1 MSAGPWRREAERRL
15 RRGLPPWVITWIV
28 AAAVMCAAVR
38 LTECALRP
46 VLSAAARYQVR
57 SQVTA
62 AVEQWAARDLQERG
76 VDYSDFVTI
85 TRNEAGEITALSADM
100 ARLNLLRAE
109 LSAHLLRQLEDSR
122 SLDLA
127 VPVGS
132 LLPFEPTWARGPDL
146 HLRALALG
154 TASAE
159 FESEFTSAGINQ
171 TRHRLWLELSVP
183 VTVLLPGGGE
193 ELTVDS
199 RLCVAETVIVGQ
211 VPQTWF
217 QTGGLPADA

>member
-1 MSAGPWRREAERRL
+1 MSAGPWRLKLERRL
-15 RRGLPPWVITWIV
+15 RRGLPSWVLTWLV
-28 AAAVMCAAVR
+28 AAGVMLCAVR
-38 LTECALRP
+38 VTERALRP
-46 VLSAAARYQVR
+46 VLAAAARYQVR

-109 LSAHLLRQLEDSR
+109 LSAHLLERLEDSQ
-122 SLDLA
+122 LELT

-132 LLPFEPTWARGPDL
+132 LLPIEPTWARGPEL

-171 TRHRLWLELSVP
+171 TRHRVWLELSVP

>member
-1 MSAGPWRREAERRL
+1 MSAGPWRLKLERRL
-15 RRGLPPWVITWIV
+15 RRGLPTWVLTWLV
-28 AAAVMCAAVR
+28 AAGVMLCAVR
-38 LTECALRP
+38 VTERALRP
-46 VLSAAARYQVR
+46 MLAAAARYQVR

-109 LSAHLLRQLEDSR
+109 LSAHLLERLEDSQ
-122 SLDLA
+122 LELT

-132 LLPFEPTWARGPDL
+132 LLPLEPTWARGPEL

>member
-1 MSAGPWRREAERRL
+1 MSAGPWRLKLERRL
-15 RRGLPPWVITWIV
+15 RRGLPSWVLTWLV
-28 AAAVMCAAVR
+28 AAGVMLCAVR
-38 LTECALRP
+38 VTERALRP
-46 VLSAAARYQVR
+46 VLAAAARYQVR
-57 SQVTA
+57 SPVTA

-109 LSAHLLRQLEDSR
+109 LSAHLLERLEDSQ
-122 SLDLA
+122 LELTI
-127 VPVGS
+127 PVGS
-132 LLPFEPTWARGPDL
+132 LLPLEPTWARGPEL

-183 VTVLLPGGGE
+183 VTVLRPGGGE

>member
-1 MSAGPWRREAERRL
+1 ML
-15 RRGLPPWVITWIV
+15 TWLV

-46 VLSAAARYQVR
+46 VLAAAARYQVR

-109 LSAHLLRQLEDSR
+109 LSAHLLERLEDSQ
-122 SLDLA
+122 LELT

-132 LLPFEPTWARGPDL
+132 LLPIEPTWARGPEL

>member
-1 MSAGPWRREAERRL
+1 MSAGPWRLKLERRL
-15 RRGLPPWVITWIV
+15 RRGLPLWVLTWLV
-28 AAAVMCAAVR
+28 AAGVMCAAVR
-38 LTECALRP
+38 LTESALRP
-46 VLSAAARYQVR
+46 VLAAAARYQVR

-85 TRNEAGEITALSADM
+85 TRNEAGEITALCADM

-109 LSAHLLRQLEDSR
+109 LSAHLLERLEDSQ
-122 SLDLA
+122 LELTI
-127 VPVGS
+127 PVGS
-132 LLPFEPTWARGPDL
+132 LLPLEPTWARGPEL